1 MFLQN
6 FLLSRFVFSI
16 LKTEKLLSVKPELAL
31 FSFKNTILFCLEAFS
46 GMFQHIERSEF
57 DVKRQLEISV

>member
-16 LKTEKLLSVKPELAL
+16 LKTEKLLSVKTELAL
-31 FSFKNTILFCLEAFS
+31 FSFKNTILFCLETFS
-46 GMFQHIERSEF
+46 GVFQHIKRSEF
-57 DVKRQLEISV
+57 DVK